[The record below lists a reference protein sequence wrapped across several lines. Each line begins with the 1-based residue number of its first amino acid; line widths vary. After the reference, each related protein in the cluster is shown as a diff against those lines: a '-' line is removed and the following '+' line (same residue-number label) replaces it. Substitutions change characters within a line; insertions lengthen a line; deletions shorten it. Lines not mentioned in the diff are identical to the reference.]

1 MMIRY
6 ARFLCLAVMAFIWPE
21 SSRAQPDFNNARQA
35 GNITFFQDIK
45 QTAVFYYLPGSLA
58 IGRTAE
64 KKPDL
69 SFILMRY
76 AGSATYNDEGQ
87 NHFRN
92 ILTIR
97 LVMKPVDADSLR
109 TARQQL
115 QRSYPSVQ
123 LKPLPIS
130 QVEAMIVFTPV
141 GAPDSARLIQKGE
154 MAAENDAGYTTAA
167 TYWQERFFTLCL
179 DNNSANLLLQAFNR
193 NLTVISFMY
202 AFYSKGRTTSS
213 ALEISGFGSLDNTLK
228 QQLKTAAPDTSKTD
242 SLHECIV
249 KSDAFPINIDTAENP
264 DLIRKIDINDAN
276 PSGYAVVNVRNYDF
290 ANHLRS
296 DLYEKSV
303 DLEATGAGGDPVHLS
318 VSFNRKNTDVTS
330 VNFRFK
336 YAVRLDRPYRYR
348 VRELLTDGQ
357 ESISDWN
364 TVNVW
369 SNLLDVT
376 TRPPTDTQ

>member
-6 ARFLCLAVMAFIWPE
+6 ALFLCLAQLALTWPGSAE
-21 SSRAQPDFNNARQA
+21 AQPDFNNARKA
-35 GNITFFQDIK
+35 GDITFFQDIK

-58 IGRTAE
+58 IGRSAE

-76 AGSATYNDEGQ
+76 AGSATFNDEGQ
-87 NHFRN
+87 KHFRN

-97 LVMKPVDADSLR
+97 LLMKPIDADSLR
-109 TARQQL
+109 KARQLL
-115 QRSYPSVQ
+115 QQSFPSVQ
-123 LKPLPIS
+123 LRPLPIS

-141 GAPDSARLIQKGE
+141 GAPDTARLSQKGE
-154 MAAENDAGYTTAA
+154 MAAEDDAGYTTSA
-167 TYWQERFFTLCL
+167 TYWQERYFTLCL
-179 DNNSANLLLQAFNR
+179 DNNSANLLLQAFNK

-202 AFYSKGRTTSS
+202 AFYSKGRTTKS
-213 ALEISGFGSLDNTLK
+213 ALDISGYGSLDNTLK
-228 QQLKTAAPDTSKTD
+228 QQLKAAAADSTAAD

-264 DLIRKIDINDAN
+264 DLIRKIDMNDVT
-276 PSGYAVVNVRNYDF
+276 PPGYAVVNVRNYDF

-296 DLYEKSV
+296 DLYEKTV
-303 DLEATGAGGDPVHLS
+303 DLEATGAGGDPVNLS

-357 ESISDWN
+357 ETISGWN
-364 TVNVW
+364 TVDVW
-369 SNLLDVT
+369 SGLLDVT